1 MGVTQLGY
9 IGVNVSDPEAWLDLL
24 TNVFGLEVRERKDK
38 NSPLYFRVDDHHHR
52 IALHPAKS
60 DGLQYIGWEV
70 ASMDE
75 LRRLADHL
83 SSIGVGVTAG
93 TGEEAEERRVLA
105 LYKFRDP
112 DNIPVEI
119 YYGPIIDHDPLR
131 FGRPVSGFT
140 AGRLGLGH
148 TVFACAD
155 HYKSAEFYIKEL
167 GFRISDYIAWDNAD
181 AIFMHC
187 NPRHHSLALMNPVFG
202 MKAGD
207 LNHFM
212 IETNSMDDVGR
223 AYDMVLE
230 RKIPVI
236 LTLGRHTNDLMTSFY
251 IKNPSGFAIEY
262 GYGGRLIEDDTKWD
276 VRKYSATKLWGHQLA
291 FEEQLV

>member
-9 IGVNVSDPEAWLDLL
+9 IGVNVSDPDSWLDLL
-24 TNVFGLEVRERKDK
+24 TNVFGLEVRERKGK
-38 NSPLYFRVDDHHHR
+38 NSPLQFRVDDHHHR

-60 DGLQYIGWEV
+60 DGLQYLGWEV

-83 SSIGVGVTAG
+83 SSIGVAVSEG
-93 TGEEAEERRVLA
+93 TGEEAEARKVLA

-112 DNIPVEI
+112 DGIPMEI
-119 YYGPIIDHDPLR
+119 YFGPIIDHAPLR
-131 FGRPVSGFT
+131 FGRPVSGFS

-148 TVFACAD
+148 AVFACAD
-155 HYKSAEFYIKEL
+155 HHKSAEFYVKNL
-167 GFRISDYIAWDNAD
+167 GFRVSDYIAWDDAD

-212 IETNSMDDVGR
+212 IETNSLDDVGR
-223 AYDMVLE
+223 AYDMVLK
-230 RKIPVI
+230 RKIPLI

-262 GYGGRLIEDDTKWD
+262 GCGGRLIEDDAKWD
-276 VRKYSATKLWGHQLA
+276 VRKYSAPQLWGHLMA
-291 FEEQLV
+291 VEERVI

>member
-9 IGVNVSDPEAWLDLL
+9 IGVNVSDPDAWLDLL

-38 NSPLYFRVDDHHHR
+38 HSPLHFRVDDHHHR

-60 DGLQYIGWEV
+60 DGLQYVGWEV
-70 ASMDE
+70 ATMDE

-83 SSIGVGVTAG
+83 SSIGIAVTPG
-93 TGEEAEERRVLA
+93 TAEEAGERKVLA
-105 LYKFRDP
+105 LYKFPDP

-155 HYKSAEFYIKEL
+155 HYKSAEFYMKEL

-212 IETNSMDDVGR
+212 IETNSLDDVGR
-223 AYDMVLE
+223 AYDMVLQ

-262 GYGGRLIEDDTKWD
+262 GYGGRLIEDDAKWD
-276 VRKYSATKLWGHQLA
+276 IRKYSATQLWGHQLG
-291 FEEQLV
+291 FEQQMV

>member
-9 IGVNVSDPEAWLDLL
+9 IGVNVSDPDAWLDLL

-38 NSPLYFRVDDHHHR
+38 HSPLHFRVDDHHHR

-60 DGLQYIGWEV
+60 DGLQYVGWEV

-83 SSIGVGVTAG
+83 SSIGIAVTAG
-93 TGEEAEERRVLA
+93 NAEEAGERKVLA

-119 YYGPIIDHDPLR
+119 YYGPIIDHAPLR

-148 TVFACAD
+148 MVFACAD
-155 HYKSAEFYIKEL
+155 HYKSAEFYMKEL

-212 IETNSMDDVGR
+212 IETNSLDDVGR
-223 AYDMVLE
+223 AYDMVLQ

-262 GYGGRLIEDDTKWD
+262 GYGGRLIEDDAKWD
-276 VRKYSATKLWGHQLA
+276 IRKYSATQLWGHQLGI
-291 FEEQLV
+291 EEPML